1 MPTSFVVTDSVGA
14 VLRFDA
20 IAAAGT
26 SILRVESI
34 RMGYE
39 AGVEETSAWA
49 VDDDE
54 EDGAPVVVEEEEEA
68 ETETASPVSSIKKER
83 SSLALISPADAILKP
98 PE

>member
-54 EDGAPVVVEEEEEA
+54 EDGAVVVEEEEEA